1 MLNLFYRGV
10 TPWAVASRSQICI
23 NRILG
28 RMANYA
34 YPVYCKTSI
43 IQPKAPSAY
52 DLCKNR
58 VIIH

>member
-52 DLCKNR
+52 DLCKK
-58 VIIH
+58 